1 MSKKKSYMD
10 RKNILSEGMISNF
23 LYNLLPRELTRFLT
37 RNDPEIKAI
46 EKKIQQSK
54 ERGEEAYDEYREW
67 VISKGGTD
75 PKKFRD
81 KKYREQFFKYLRS
94 TLK

>member
-37 RNDPEIKAI
+37 RNDPEITNH
-46 EKKIQQSK
+46 S
-54 ERGEEAYDEYREW
+54 
-67 VISKGGTD
+67 
-75 PKKFRD
+75 FR
-81 KKYREQFFKYLRS
+81 
-94 TLK
+94 